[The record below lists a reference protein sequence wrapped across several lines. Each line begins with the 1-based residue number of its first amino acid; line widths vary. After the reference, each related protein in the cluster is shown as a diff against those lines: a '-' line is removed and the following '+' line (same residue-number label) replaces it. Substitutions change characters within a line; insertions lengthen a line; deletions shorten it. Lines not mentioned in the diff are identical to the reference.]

1 MNISKNK
8 KNLIY
13 IAEFSLPNMS
23 AYAVHVLKMCDN
35 FSAKHNVELI
45 IPYSNSS
52 YNFTKIKRDYLLKKK
67 FIIKDIFNSKIKL
80 NLLNRI
86 IYSFKILSYLKNK
99 NCDLIISR
107 SIIPSI
113 ILAFFDRKNILEIH
127 TELTGITKKIFGLVY
142 TKKVKKNLKYIVL
155 NRKLIKILKI
165 DTKKTIILEDA
176 VEEDDF
182 KKAKN
187 KNIFS
192 ACAYCGSFAKGKGI
206 ELIYSLA
213 RLYPKIKFHAFGN
226 VNTLSSDYIRENKLN
241 NLHFK
246 GFISYDK
253 VTKTLPN
260 YKILLM
266 PYQKKVGVLIK
277 GIDVSSYFSPL
288 KLFEYMAS
296 GSIII
301 ASNLK
306 VYKNILKHNYNSILL
321 DPDNLNDWGKKIN
334 NIMNSKKYSFLGKNS
349 KKKVKEFSWKKRV
362 HQIIKFNEK

>member
-1 MNISKNK
+1 MA
-8 KNLIY
+8 L
-13 IAEFSLPNMS
+13 
-23 AYAVHVLKMCDN
+23 
-35 FSAKHNVELI
+35 
-45 IPYSNSS
+45 
-52 YNFTKIKRDYLLKKK
+52 
-67 FIIKDIFNSKIKL
+67 
-80 NLLNRI
+80 
-86 IYSFKILSYLKNK
+86 
-99 NCDLIISR
+99 
-107 SIIPSI
+107 
-113 ILAFFDRKNILEIH
+113 FDRKNILEIH

-142 TKKVKKNLKYIVL
+142 TKKVQKNLKYIVL
-155 NRKLIKILKI
+155 NRKLIEILKI

-176 VEEDDF
+176 VEADDF

-241 NLHFK
+241 NLQFK

-266 PYQKKVGVLIK
+266 PYQKRVGVLIK

-306 VYKNILKHNYNSILL
+306 VYKNILKNNYNSILL
-321 DPDNLNDWGKKIN
+321 DPNNLNDWGKKIN
-334 NIMNSKKYSFLGKNS
+334 DIMKSKKYSFLGKNS